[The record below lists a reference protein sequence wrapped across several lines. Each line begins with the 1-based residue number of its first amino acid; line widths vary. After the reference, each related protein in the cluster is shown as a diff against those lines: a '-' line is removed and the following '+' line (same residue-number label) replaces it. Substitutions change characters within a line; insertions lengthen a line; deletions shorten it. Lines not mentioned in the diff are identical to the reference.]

1 MSEDAKKP
9 EVPVADSQ
17 GSSTGAEANLSDA
30 ESSLTYENKKYRQR
44 AQEAEAKIAE
54 LEKKFTSIEEAKL
67 KEKED
72 FKALY
77 EKVSSENESLSV
89 TAQKW
94 TKYEESRRNT
104 LLEAAPE
111 EERERLSTLDLDTL
125 EYVTGKINNNQKI
138 NAPEVVGRGR
148 KVEKPK
154 DIDWSSKESLKE
166 NWSNIIASYKK
177 N

>member
-77 EKVSSENESLSV
+77 EKVSSENELLTS
-89 TAQKW
+89 TAKKW
-94 TKYEESRRNT
+94 EKYELNRRSS
-104 LLEAAPE
+104 LLESVPE
-111 EERERLSTLDLDTL
+111 EERERLGKLDLDTL
-125 EYVTGKINNNQKI
+125 EFVTNKISNVKTNP
-138 NAPEVVGRGR
+138 PEVAGNPRGNP
-148 KVEKPK
+148 KVKDFTKMSDSEKR
-154 DIDWSSKESLKE
+154 E
-166 NWSNIIASYKK
+166 NWDDIVNSFRN